1 MPRPDFPVGFLESRL
16 REAYLLLTAIVL
28 VACGSGR
35 STDAIQGADAGTWQ
49 GAWAAAPHQ
58 PVSQSDVSFRMIVR
72 PTLGGDRLRLRFS
85 NAYGSEP
92 TRIGAVS
99 IAKRSTGPA
108 VDPDSLQPVSF
119 AGQPAVAVPAGTEII
134 SDPLDFSWTF
144 GEELAISFHVAE
156 ASDMD
161 QHGNAVAVGYSG
173 SGNLTMDASGTGYG
187 NAVTSFFS
195 VMGLDVDRPDATGT
209 VVALGDSITDGGN
222 PPEINNRW
230 PDYLAERLHEAG
242 LVFGVLNEGIG
253 ANQVTRDTEFLGFS
267 EAAVSRFERD
277 VLQRP
282 GLRTVVLFEGT
293 NDLAG
298 GVLAAEIFDGLA
310 DMATRAQSAGV
321 RTIIGT
327 ITPRGSS
334 ALWTEAMEQ
343 QRVLLNQMLRDAVG
357 GPFDALADFDL
368 ALANPLAPNLM
379 APQFDSGDGLHP
391 NPLGLQEIAATIP
404 LEAL

>member
-1 MPRPDFPVGFLESRL
+1 MKRSL
-16 REAYLLLTAIVL
+16 RRALPLAALVL
-28 VACGSGR
+28 AACGSGR
-35 STDAIQGADAGTWQ
+35 STDAIPGAEAGAWQ

-85 NAYGSEP
+85 NAYGSQP
-92 TRIGAVS
+92 TRITAVS
-99 IAKRSTGPA
+99 VAIRSTGPA
-108 VDPDSLQPVSF
+108 VDGSSLQ
-119 AGQPAVAVPAGTEII
+119 AVLFGGLPGAEVPPGTELL
-134 SDPLDFSWTF
+134 SDALDFSWSF
-144 GEELAISFHVAE
+144 GEELAVSFHVAE
-156 ASDMD
+156 SSDMD

-173 SGNLTMDASGTGYG
+173 SGDLTMDAAGSGYG
-187 NAVTSFFS
+187 NVVTSFFGF
-195 VMGLDVDRPDATGT
+195 MGLDVVRPDASGT
-209 VVALGDSITDGGN
+209 IVALGDSITDGGN

-230 PDYLAERLHEAG
+230 PDYLADRLHEAG
-242 LVFGVLNEGIG
+242 LAFGVLNEGIG

-267 EAAVSRFERD
+267 EAAVSRFDRD

-298 GVLAAEIFDGLA
+298 EVGAQEVFDGLV
-310 DMATRAQSAGV
+310 DMARRARAAGV

-327 ITPRGSS
+327 VTPRGSS
-334 ALWTEAMEQ
+334 ALWTDAMEQ

-357 GPFDALADFDL
+357 LEFDALADFDT
-368 ALANPLAPNLM
+368 ALANPLLPNLM
-379 APQFDSGDGLHP
+379 ATQYDSGDGLHP
-391 NPLGLQEIAATIP
+391 NPLGLQEIAATLP

>member
-1 MPRPDFPVGFLESRL
+1 MKRSL
-16 REAYLLLTAIVL
+16 RRALPLAALVL
-28 VACGSGR
+28 AACGSGR
-35 STDAIQGADAGTWQ
+35 STDAIPGAEAGAWQ

-85 NAYGSEP
+85 NAYGSQP
-92 TRIGAVS
+92 TRITAVS
-99 IAKRSTGPA
+99 VAIRSTGPA
-108 VDPDSLQPVSF
+108 VDGSSLQ
-119 AGQPAVAVPAGTEII
+119 AVLFGGLPGAEVPPGTELL
-134 SDPLDFSWTF
+134 SDALDFSWSF
-144 GEELAISFHVAE
+144 GEELAVSFHVAE
-156 ASDMD
+156 SSDMD

-173 SGNLTMDASGTGYG
+173 SGDLTMEAAGSGYG
-187 NAVTSFFS
+187 NVVTSFFGF
-195 VMGLDVDRPDATGT
+195 MGLDVDRPDASGT
-209 VVALGDSITDGGN
+209 IVALGDSITDGGN

-230 PDYLAERLHEAG
+230 PDYLADRLHEAG
-242 LVFGVLNEGIG
+242 LAFGVLNEGIG

-267 EAAVSRFERD
+267 EAAVSRFDRD

-298 GVLAAEIFDGLA
+298 EVGAQEVFDGLV
-310 DMATRAQSAGV
+310 DMARRARAAGV

-327 ITPRGSS
+327 VTPRGSS
-334 ALWTEAMEQ
+334 ALWTDAMEQ

-357 GPFDALADFDL
+357 LEFDALADFDT
-368 ALANPLAPNLM
+368 ALANPLLPNLM
-379 APQFDSGDGLHP
+379 ATQYDSGDGLHP
-391 NPLGLQEIAATIP
+391 NPLGLQEIAATLP

>member
-1 MPRPDFPVGFLESRL
+1 MKRSL
-16 REAYLLLTAIVL
+16 RRALPLAALVL
-28 VACGSGR
+28 AACGSGR
-35 STDAIQGADAGTWQ
+35 STDAIPGAEAGAWQ

-85 NAYGSEP
+85 NAYGSQP
-92 TRIGAVS
+92 TRITAVS
-99 IAKRSTGPA
+99 VAIRSTGPA
-108 VDPDSLQPVSF
+108 VDGSSLQ
-119 AGQPAVAVPAGTEII
+119 AVLFGGLPGAEVAPGTELL
-134 SDPLDFSWTF
+134 SDALDFSWSF
-144 GEELAISFHVAE
+144 GEELAVSFHVAE
-156 ASDMD
+156 SSDMD

-173 SGNLTMDASGTGYG
+173 SGDLTMDAAGSGYG
-187 NAVTSFFS
+187 NVVTSFFGF
-195 VMGLDVDRPDATGT
+195 MGLDVDRPDASGT
-209 VVALGDSITDGGN
+209 IVALGDSITDGGN

-230 PDYLAERLHEAG
+230 PDYLADRLHEAG
-242 LVFGVLNEGIG
+242 LAFGVLNEGIG

-267 EAAVSRFERD
+267 EAAVSRFDRD

-298 GVLAAEIFDGLA
+298 EVSAQEVYDGLV
-310 DMATRAQSAGV
+310 DMARRARAAGV

-327 ITPRGSS
+327 VTPRGSS
-334 ALWTEAMEQ
+334 ALWTDAMEQ

-357 GPFDALADFDL
+357 LEFDALADFDT
-368 ALANPLAPNLM
+368 ALANPLLPNLM
-379 APQFDSGDGLHP
+379 ATQYDSGDGLHP
-391 NPLGLQEIAATIP
+391 NPLGLQEIAATLP